1 MDRYRL
7 FYRDKEVQVMG
18 TFEIEFATFRRVRI
32 EAGSIEEA
40 RDKVAAMDD
49 ETIERLSDFEGYDIW
64 DGPKEVVGAGHGQE

>member
-1 MDRYRL
+1 
-7 FYRDKEVQVMG
+7 MG